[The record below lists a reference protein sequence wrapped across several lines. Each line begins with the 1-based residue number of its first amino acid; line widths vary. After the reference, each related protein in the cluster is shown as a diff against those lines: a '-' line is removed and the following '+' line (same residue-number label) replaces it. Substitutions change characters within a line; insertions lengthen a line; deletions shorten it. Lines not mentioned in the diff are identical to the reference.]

1 MYLIFL
7 FYIEA
12 EKVIL
17 LHTVKTVNTHK
28 TALLIHL
35 TWGK

>member
-17 LHTVKTVNTHK
+17 FHTVKTLNTHK
-28 TALLIHL
+28 TTLLIYL
-35 TWGK
+35 TYGK